1 MNQLSQIILIKGMYF
16 IMEGR
21 IMIMIES
28 VKTKDDVITDLKS
41 EWQQLINKINEV
53 RNKMDQQIT
62 YIKLHSEVK
71 TSLKEQERNL

>member
-1 MNQLSQIILIKGMYF
+1 
-16 IMEGR
+16 
-21 IMIMIES
+21 MIMIES